1 MPPLVFLSFLNVCM
15 DGNETGC
22 HRCLTRSWCPCYLN
36 DSSPYYNHD
45 PPAPS
50 PGRPS
55 YSNYVSHFIASRTFS
70 PRTHVLKVTIFLSV
84 SPALAFFT
92 PSTTLS
98 TLRCTS
104 SSSSRT
110 TMAAGKDATLY
121 DFPVSNNGGRCRVVI
136 YDKGIQDKVNTEMT
150 IIAPTPL
157 PLPSS
162 LPAFL
167 KTDRDQQTR
176 RCLVNNHRQLLTF
189 SSLIFSFFPSFL
201 SFSDQIE
208 IKKPDGA
215 LSEINPQGKVPVLID
230 HSLNEFQIF
239 ESDTILRHL
248 VGKYEG
254 TGPSYLP
261 SSLAARTKSDL
272 ICRFHDMYIT
282 TIQGCMYK
290 AIPPFGIF
298 DNREDALVE
307 LKKQMKLL
315 EGMVDGEGPFLCGKE
330 KSMADATLFCTGVFL
345 EQILPNHFGWTYQEV
360 FGPLLTKWWENLLAT
375 EPAFQKVGA
384 SPLFLFSFIPS
395 LPPARP
401 LFLESSKSFFSSHQ
415 DKSINTH
422 KKHPIGAF
430 RNHPGH
436 PRLGGEAAVDDH
448 PRGGLPGSGPSHG
461 F

>member
-1 MPPLVFLSFLNVCM
+1 MALRGGS
-15 DGNETGC
+15 
-22 HRCLTRSWCPCYLN
+22 
-36 DSSPYYNHD
+36 
-45 PPAPS
+45 
-50 PGRPS
+50 
-55 YSNYVSHFIASRTFS
+55 
-70 PRTHVLKVTIFLSV
+70 VLALVTIFLSV
-84 SPALAFFT
+84 TPALGFLA
-92 PSTTLS
+92 PSATLS
-98 TLRCTS
+98 TFRCTS
-104 SSSSRT
+104 SKSGSTSRSHRRSSSRT

-136 YDKGIQDKVNTEMT
+136 YDKGIQDK
-150 IIAPTPL
+150 
-157 PLPSS
+157 
-162 LPAFL
+162 
-167 KTDRDQQTR
+167 
-176 RCLVNNHRQLLTF
+176 
-189 SSLIFSFFPSFL
+189 
-201 SFSDQIE
+201 IE

-215 LSEINPQGKVPVLID
+215 LTEINPQGKVPVLID

-290 AIPPFGIF
+290 ASPPFGVF
-298 DNREDALVE
+298 DNREDALIE

-375 EPAFQKVGA
+375 ESAFQKVHSEIILGIQGWEEKRRWMTILGA
-384 SPLFLFSFIPS
+384 DFQDLAPATIFDRIIKKEVPSDVVYENDKVLAFRDIAPQAPTHILVIPKRRQGLTS
-395 LPPARP
+395 LRKATEEQKGVLGEMMLAVAKIVRQEGIEGGYRLVVNDGEEAGQTVNHLHIHILAGRP
-401 LFLESSKSFFSSHQ
+401 LKW
-415 DKSINTH
+415 
-422 KKHPIGAF
+422 P
-430 RNHPGH
+430 PG
-436 PRLGGEAAVDDH
+436 
-448 PRGGLPGSGPSHG
+448 
-461 F
+461 